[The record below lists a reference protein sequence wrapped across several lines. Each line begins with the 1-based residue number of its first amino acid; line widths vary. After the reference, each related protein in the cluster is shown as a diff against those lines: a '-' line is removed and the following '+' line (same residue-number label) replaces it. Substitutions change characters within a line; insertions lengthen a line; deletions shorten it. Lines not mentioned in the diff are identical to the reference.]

1 MKNNKTI
8 KFGASLFMSLFVII
22 FSVILSAQAVFA
34 TECLPVRIGFLDSGV
49 SVKHLNK
56 NKIKTGENFVFPNN
70 DTDDRIGHGTAT
82 AGIVIGSVELE
93 IEGVYP
99 KAEIVPLVCF
109 DTYPTGVS
117 APANNASMAAAIV
130 AAVDKYDCKI
140 INISMGTT
148 TDDDSLR
155 KATQYALDKGVIVV
169 SAVGNEQVV
178 APERVYYPAAY
189 DGVIGV
195 GAAWGSGAAEF
206 SQQNFVDV
214 LAPGV
219 NLKTVT
225 NKNAAKWEI
234 RSGSSYACAYVSGVC
249 AKLWN
254 ENPDLSSKEVC
265 QKLFENA
272 RDIGEK
278 GFDKESG
285 WGIVEEIKLDTE
297 AENEDDTKSDKT
309 EKSEKN
315 VNLDK
320 SIDIDEV
327 LNSDKENLNKTKNDI
342 NKSNINNKNTESAV
356 QKGEELF
363 FKDVK
368 GHLAEESI
376 KFCAQH
382 GIFSG
387 VTEGVFKPDTY
398 VSRAVFAVAL
408 YREAGKPKAEKR
420 NIFSDVS
427 PGSWCEDGI
436 CWMYEKGISDGVG
449 NGNFGT
455 KEYITREQAVTFLY
469 RYMQNSKSDKVYNV
483 GEHSNLLSYK
493 DFEEISDFSI
503 EAMAYAVTKG
513 IIKGK
518 TTDTINPEDYITR
531 AESAVIFKNFKE
543 LNN

>member
-1 MKNNKTI
+1 MNKTI
-8 KFGASLFMSLFVII
+8 KFGVSLFMSIFMII
-22 FSVILSAQAVFA
+22 FSVNFSVQSVFA
-34 TECLPVRIGFLDSGV
+34 AECLPVRVGFLDSGV

-56 NKIKTGENFVFPNN
+56 DRIKTGENFVFPNN

-82 AGIVIGSVELE
+82 AGIVIGSEELGL
-93 IEGVYP
+93 EGVCP
-99 KAEIVPLVCF
+99 NAEVVPLVCF

-117 APANNASMAAAIV
+117 APANNASMAAAIM

-169 SAVGNEQVV
+169 SAVGNEQLV
-178 APERVYYPAAY
+178 APDRVYYPAAY

-195 GAAWGSGAAEF
+195 GAALGSGAAEF

-249 AKLWN
+249 AKIWN
-254 ENPDLSSKEVC
+254 ENLDLTSKEVC

-285 WGIVEEIKLDTE
+285 WGIVEEIKHDTE
-297 AENEDDTKSDKT
+297 AENEEDTKS
-309 EKSEKN
+309 EKD
-315 VNLDK
+315 VNLNK
-320 SIDIDEV
+320 SINLDEA
-327 LNSDKENLNKTKNDI
+327 LNSDKESFNDI
-342 NKSNINNKNTESAV
+342 NDNKNTESAV
-356 QKGEELF
+356 HKGEELF
-363 FKDVK
+363 FKDIK
-368 GHLAEESI
+368 GHWAEESI
-376 KFCAQH
+376 NYCARK
-382 GIFSG
+382 GIFGG
-387 VTEGVFKPDTY
+387 VSDEVFDPDTN

-408 YREAGKPKAEKR
+408 YSEAGKPKVEKR

-427 PGSWCEDGI
+427 SGSWCDDGI
-436 CWMYEKGISDGVG
+436 FWVYEKGISDGVG

-455 KEYITREQAVTFLY
+455 EEYITREQAVTFLY
-469 RYMQNSKSDKVYNV
+469 RYVNLKSDKVYNV
-483 GEHSNLLSYK
+483 GEHSNLLAYK
-493 DFEEISDFSI
+493 DFEDISDFAIDAIS
-503 EAMAYAVTKG
+503 YAVTKG

-518 TTDTINPEDYITR
+518 TTDTINPKDYLTR

-543 LNN
+543 LNS